1 MSSEKLYNIQNIYEL
16 ASGDKTF
23 VKRLINIFITET
35 PETINTIFIAH
46 RNGDQETVRRLA
58 HRIKPSI
65 KNLGIT
71 SIVNDLLD
79 VELGNFP
86 DQTEAKLNKIS
97 AILVDVIVGLNEDLE
112 AIDSE

>member
-1 MSSEKLYNIQNIYEL
+1 MNSDKPYNIQNIYEL
-16 ASGDKTF
+16 ASGDKSF
-23 VKRLINIFITET
+23 VKRLITIFITET
-35 PETINTIFIAH
+35 PETISNIYVAH
-46 RNGDQETVRRLA
+46 KNGDQETVRKLA

-79 VELGNFP
+79 VELGNYP

-97 AILVDVIVGLNEDLE
+97 AVLVDVIMGLNDDLE
-112 AIDSE
+112 NI

>member
-1 MSSEKLYNIQNIYEL
+1 MNSEKLYNIQNIFEL
-16 ASGDKTF
+16 ASGDKAF

-35 PETINTIFIAH
+35 PETINSIYTAH
-46 RNGDQETVRRLA
+46 RNGDQETVRKLA

-71 SIVNDLLD
+71 AIINDLID
-79 VELGNFP
+79 VEQGNYP

-97 AILVDVIVGLNEDLE
+97 AVLVDVIIGLNKDLE
-112 AIDSE
+112 AMD